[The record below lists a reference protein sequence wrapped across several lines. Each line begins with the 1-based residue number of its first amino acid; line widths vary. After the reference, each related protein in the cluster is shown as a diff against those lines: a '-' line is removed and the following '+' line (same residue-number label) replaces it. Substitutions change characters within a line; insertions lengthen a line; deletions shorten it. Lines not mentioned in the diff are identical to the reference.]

1 MALVGIK
8 EVADMLGV
16 SRTRADQLSR
26 RPNFPEPKV
35 RHARV
40 RLWEDKD
47 VQALD
52 EGEPPVVRLTP
63 LKDLQAAPPAQATAG
78 PGLGDLALR
87 ARGCQPRTPAGST
100 PGDRRVQRPAQL
112 PRLEARFRPAPSC
125 CACRVD

>member
-47 VQALD
+47 VQAWMKAN
-52 EGEPPVVRLTP
+52 R
-63 LKDLQAAPPAQATAG
+63 
-78 PGLGDLALR
+78 R
-87 ARGCQPRTPAGST
+87 SST
-100 PGDRRVQRPAQL
+100 
-112 PRLEARFRPAPSC
+112 
-125 CACRVD
+125 

>member
-40 RLWEDKD
+40 RLWEETD
-47 VQALD
+47 VQAWI
-52 EGEPPVVRLTP
+52 
-63 LKDLQAAPPAQATAG
+63 QAN
-78 PGLGDLALR
+78 
-87 ARGCQPRTPAGST
+87 
-100 PGDRRVQRPAQL
+100 RRSP
-112 PRLEARFRPAPSC
+112 
-125 CACRVD
+125 D

>member
-40 RLWEDKD
+40 RLCVETD
-47 VQALD
+47 VEAWI
-52 EGEPPVVRLTP
+52 E
-63 LKDLQAAPPAQATAG
+63 AN
-78 PGLGDLALR
+78 
-87 ARGCQPRTPAGST
+87 
-100 PGDRRVQRPAQL
+100 RR
-112 PRLEARFRPAPSC
+112 SSY
-125 CACRVD
+125 